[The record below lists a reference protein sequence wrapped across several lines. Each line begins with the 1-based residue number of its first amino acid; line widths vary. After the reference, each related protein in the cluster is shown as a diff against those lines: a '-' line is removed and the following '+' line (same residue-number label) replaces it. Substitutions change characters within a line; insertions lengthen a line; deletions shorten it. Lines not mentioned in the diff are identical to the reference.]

1 MKITQAGEYGLLAL
15 IHMAK
20 QPEGR
25 LVMIDAISKAEDIP
39 KGFLAKILQ
48 NLSRAGLIRTRQGAR
63 GGVSLARQPQA
74 ISVLEI
80 IEAIEGKIAFQR
92 CLEESPG
99 CEKAESCTLC
109 AVFTEAQN
117 RMTDVFRNMKLVDL
131 MQPMEA
137 VIAKVRSMPLG
148 SSSTTATTAP
158 AVAPVPS
165 EDLHLC
171 SAATAGANGEAGSS
185 RGCHCHSLSAA
196 GVVSSGCHSLHITT

>member
-48 NLSRAGLIRTRQGAR
+48 SLSRAGLIRTRQGAR
-63 GGVSLARQPQA
+63 GGVSLARLPQS

-92 CLEESPG
+92 CLEETPG
-99 CEKAESCTLC
+99 CDKAESCTLC
-109 AVFTEAQN
+109 AVFGEAQK
-117 RMTDVFRNMKLVDL
+117 RMTDVFHNMKLTDL
-131 MQPMEA
+131 MQPMDA

-148 SSSTTATTAP
+148 TQPAVDASLPAP
-158 AVAPVPS
+158 AMPISMPVPMPHCS
-165 EDLHLC
+165 E
-171 SAATAGANGEAGSS
+171 GS
-185 RGCHCHSLSAA
+185 CHCHGGPGALGASHAA
-196 GVVSSGCHSLHITT
+196 APCAGQALHAAAVAHP